1 MEAGSLHRVHEAL
14 GARFGEVAGREVP
27 RHYGDP
33 GGEYAA
39 ARSHAAVVDR
49 ADRALVR
56 LHGRDPVRMIQG
68 LVSNDVAGAP
78 EGQGVYAAML
88 TPKGKMIADLRV
100 LRRPQGDVLLEL
112 DAGALPGV
120 LEHLRRYV
128 PPLFARFEDVTGAL
142 GVVGVYG
149 PAAARVVGE
158 ALGADLPE
166 GMPEEAYVAVAGPRA
181 GGHGDAAAGGASGA
195 GRSRGNGEAGEP
207 RRVAATGSGGV
218 GSGGADREVLVLRTL
233 YAGVDGYDVVAP
245 RDRLEAVWHAL
256 VEAGA
261 RPAGH
266 GTLEVLRIEAGRPR
280 WGAELDG
287 TVIPLEAGLGDR
299 AISQSKGCYTGQEVI
314 IRILHRG
321 HVNWHLRGLL
331 LGEAP
336 APARGTVLVRAGE
349 TKPVGRVTS
358 ACASP
363 AQGQTIGLGY
373 VRREVEP
380 PAELRLGGPDGAP
393 ARVVALPF
401 SEPERKDRPV

>member
-1 MEAGSLHRVHEAL
+1 MEASSLQRVHEAL
-14 GARFGEVAGREVP
+14 GARLGEIAGRPVP

-33 GGEYAA
+33 AGEYAA
-39 ARSHAAVVDR
+39 ARNHAVVVDR

-56 LHGRDPVRMIQG
+56 LYGRDPLRMIQG
-68 LVSNDVAGAP
+68 LVSNEVVRAP

-100 LRRPQGDVLLEL
+100 VRRPQGEVLLEL

-120 LEHLRRYV
+120 LEHLRKYV
-128 PPLFARFEDVTGAL
+128 PPLFARFEDVTGQLAA
-142 GVVGVYG
+142 VGVYG
-149 PAAARVVGE
+149 PAARRVVGG
-158 ALGADLPE
+158 ALGAELPE
-166 GMPEEAYVAVAGPRA
+166 GMPEDAYVAVPWPGERA
-181 GGHGDAAAGGASGA
+181 PGGSAAGGAS
-195 GRSRGNGEAGEP
+195 EAGQAQGQ
-207 RRVAATGSGGV
+207 AATASGGG

-245 RDRLEAVWHAL
+245 RDRLEALWRAL

-280 WGAELDG
+280 WGAELDE

-299 AISQSKGCYTGQEVI
+299 AISQTKGCYTGQEVI
-314 IRILHRG
+314 VRILHRG

-331 LGEAP
+331 LGEAA

-349 TKPVGRVTS
+349 AKPVGRVTS
-358 ACASP
+358 ACSSP
-363 AQGQTIGLGY
+363 ALGQTIGLGY

-393 ARVVALPF
+393 VRVVALPF
-401 SEPERKDRPV
+401 PEAERKDRPV

>member
-1 MEAGSLHRVHEAL
+1 MEASSLQRVHEAL
-14 GARFGEVAGREVP
+14 GARLGEIAGRPVP

-33 GGEYAA
+33 AGEYAA
-39 ARSHAAVVDR
+39 ARNHAAVVDR

-56 LHGRDPVRMIQG
+56 LYGRDPLRMIQG
-68 LVSNDVAGAP
+68 LVSNDVVRAP

-120 LEHLRRYV
+120 LEHLRKYV
-128 PPLFARFEDVTGAL
+128 PPLFARFEDVTGQL

-149 PAAARVVGE
+149 PAARRVVGA
-158 ALGADLPE
+158 ALGAELPD
-166 GMPEEAYVAVAGPRA
+166 GMPEDAYVLVAWPREQ
-181 GGHGDAAAGGASGA
+181 GGGDSAAGGASEA
-195 GRSRGNGEAGEP
+195 GRSRGEVDAGEP
-207 RRVAATGSGGV
+207 PGQAATASGGE
-218 GSGGADREVLVLRTL
+218 GSDGADREVLVLRTL

-245 RDRLEAVWHAL
+245 RDRIEAVWRAL
-256 VEAGA
+256 VDAGA

-280 WGAELDG
+280 WGAELDE

-299 AISQSKGCYTGQEVI
+299 AISQTKGCYTGQEVI
-314 IRILHRG
+314 VRILHRG

-331 LGEAP
+331 LGEAA
-336 APARGTVLVRAGE
+336 APARGTVLVRPGE
-349 TKPVGRVTS
+349 AKPVGRVTS
-358 ACASP
+358 ACSSP
-363 AQGQTIGLGY
+363 ALGQTIGLGY

-393 ARVVALPF
+393 VRVVALPF
-401 SEPERKDRPV
+401 PEPERKDRAV